1 MKKYFKLFIPIVT
14 LTVILS
20 GCSLPF
26 LGGTGD
32 KNSVKIGMQNT
43 SESQIIGHIDRLMI
57 EHEAKKDNV
66 NENNIQMINNLGS
79 STVTFNAMNTG
90 DANISS
96 ARYTGTDLT
105 GALNMDPIT
114 DPDKALKVV
123 RKAFDEDYNQKWY
136 GSYGFENT
144 YAMMVT
150 KETAEKYN
158 LKKVSDMKNVAD
170 KLEAGVDSS
179 WMKRPGDGYPAF
191 KEKYGF
197 DFKRTR
203 PMQIGL
209 VYDALNTGKM
219 DVVLGYTTD
228 GRIASYDLVVLEDD
242 LRFFPPYDASPLVTE
257 ELITG
262 KPYVDR
268 AMKKLEGKIST
279 EQMQKLNYE
288 ADNNLKE
295 PAVVAEEFLKKHN
308 YFDDE
313 KDGE

>member
-1 MKKYFKLFIPIVT
+1 
-14 LTVILS
+14 
-20 GCSLPF
+20 
-26 LGGTGD
+26 
-32 KNSVKIGMQNT
+32 
-43 SESQIIGHIDRLMI
+43 MI

-257 ELITG
+257 ELIKE